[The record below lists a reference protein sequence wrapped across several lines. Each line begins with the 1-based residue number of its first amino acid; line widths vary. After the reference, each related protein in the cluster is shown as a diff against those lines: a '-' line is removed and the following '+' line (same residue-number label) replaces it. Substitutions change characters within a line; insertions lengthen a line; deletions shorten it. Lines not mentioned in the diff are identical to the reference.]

1 MINLV
6 AEIGI
11 NHNGSLQVAFELI
24 RIAKEAGFDYVK
36 FQKRCPD
43 ICVPEHQKNII
54 KETIWGNMLYVDYKE
69 KIELDLYDYEQIN
82 KFCEK
87 IGIKWFTSVWDME
100 SACDIYMVNNTIVK
114 IPSAKINDVQLLE
127 YCREYFDNVIISTG
141 MSNEADIQKAV
152 AISRPDV
159 IMHSVAVYPTPVEM
173 TRIGYVKWLVENY
186 RDKGLCKQVGYSG
199 HDKDIGVAIVAIL
212 LGSEWIEKHITLS
225 NYMFGSD
232 QKISLEPKEMFE
244 FVKVVRSLEKIM
256 KGNEP
261 REILDEE
268 LEKLEQL
275 RGLK

>member
-87 IGIKWFTSVWDME
+87 IGMKWFTSVWDME

-152 AISRPDV
+152 VISRPDV

-173 TRIGYVKWLVENY
+173 TRIGYVTWLVENY

-199 HDKDIGVAIVAIL
+199 HDKDIGVAIAAIL
-212 LGSEWIEKHITLS
+212 LGAEWIEKHITLS

>member
-6 AEIGI
+6 AEIGL
-11 NHNGSLQVAFELI
+11 NHNGSLQIVLELI

-36 FQKRCPD
+36 FQKRCPND
-43 ICVPEHQKNII
+43 CIPENQKYVV

-87 IGIKWFTSVWDME
+87 IGMKWFTSVWDME

-244 FVKVVRSLEKIM
+244 FVEAVRRLEKVLE
-256 KGNEP
+256 GNEP
-261 REILDEE
+261 REILNGEVA
-268 LEKLEQL
+268 KLEQL
-275 RGLK
+275 RGTK

>member
-69 KIELDLYDYEQIN
+69 KIEFDLHDYEKIN
-82 KFCEK
+82 EFCK
-87 IGIKWFTSVWDME
+87 MVDIKWFASVWDLK
-100 SACDIYMVNNTIVK
+100 SACDICIINSNVVK
-114 IPSAKINDVQLLE
+114 IPSAKICDVQLLE

-141 MSNEADIQKAV
+141 MSYEADIQKAV
-152 AISRPDV
+152 AICKPDV
-159 IMHSVAVYPTPVEM
+159 IMHSVAVYPTPIEM
-173 TRIGYVKWLVENY
+173 TKIGYITWLVENY
-186 RDKGLCKQVGYSG
+186 KNKGLCKQVGYSG
-199 HDKDIGVAIVAIL
+199 HDKDIGVTIAAIL
-212 LGSEWIEKHITLS
+212 SGAEWIEKHVTLS
-225 NYMFGSD
+225 NYMYGSD
-232 QKISLEPKEMFE
+232 QNISLEPQEMFE

>member
-69 KIELDLYDYEQIN
+69 KIEFDLYDYEQIN

-212 LGSEWIEKHITLS
+212 LGAEWIEKHITLS

-244 FVKVVRSLEKIM
+244 FVEVVRRLEKVLE
-256 KGNEP
+256 GNEP
-261 REILDEE
+261 REILNGEVA
-268 LEKLEQL
+268 KLEQL
-275 RGLK
+275 RGMK